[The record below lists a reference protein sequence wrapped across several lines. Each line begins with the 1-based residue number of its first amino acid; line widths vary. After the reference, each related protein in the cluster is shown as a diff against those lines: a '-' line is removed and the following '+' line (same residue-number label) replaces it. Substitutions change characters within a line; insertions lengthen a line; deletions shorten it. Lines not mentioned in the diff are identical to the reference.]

1 MLAHYSVVQV
11 SNSDLHNFI
20 MWFMVCIGQ
29 QSLDVNAQN
38 VVPQI
43 DKPQHTCTGTFI
55 GTFIQSQQTEEDS
68 HRITTANNA
77 TESSMPKTEAGLA
90 SKQGIHSQL
99 RTHYMVR
106 KLGRRK
112 V

>member
-1 MLAHYSVVQV
+1 
-11 SNSDLHNFI
+11 
-20 MWFMVCIGQ
+20 MVCIGQ

-43 DKPQHTCTGTFI
+43 DKPQHTCT

-99 RTHYMVR
+99 RTHCMVR